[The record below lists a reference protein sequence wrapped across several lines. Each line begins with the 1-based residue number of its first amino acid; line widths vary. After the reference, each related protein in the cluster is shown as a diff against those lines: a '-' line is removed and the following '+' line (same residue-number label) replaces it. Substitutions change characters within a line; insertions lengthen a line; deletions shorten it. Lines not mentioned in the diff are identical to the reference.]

1 MPERR
6 LSLVFGAATCVLGLW
21 CLLDAARA
29 QPSEV
34 PAAAQPSQEAAAAAL
49 TLDFESHI
57 VPILRAHCVGC
68 HGGERSEAGL
78 DLRSKASLLQGGDS
92 GPALEPGKPEASRF
106 LVRIEQGEMPPE
118 GEPAPTAEQVA
129 LLRAWVA
136 TGAPG
141 GDGSSDLD
149 APPRVSEADRSF
161 WSFRPPQR
169 PAVPAVRDSTRVRT
183 PIDAFLLARLEAA
196 GLTFNPDAPK
206 PVLLRRLTFDLWG
219 LPPTPEQL
227 AEFLADERPDA
238 YERLVDRLLADPAY
252 GERWA
257 RHWLDVA
264 GYADSDGYLAADRL
278 RPEAWR
284 YRDWVVRALN
294 ADMPYDQFLLHQL
307 AGDEL
312 FDWRRAP
319 ELTEEMAD
327 ALVATGFLRCASD
340 PTYPG
345 YTEPNEIH
353 QVISDTMQILG
364 TGLLGLTLQCARCH
378 AHKYDP
384 ISQRDYFALNAL
396 LLPALDP
403 ARWLPSETR
412 GALLASEAQQAR
424 VQEHNRLVDERVA
437 VLRAALAELSGTFR
451 QRLAEEIAAAPPPGA
466 LAAEERT
473 QLARALAVAP
483 EQRNDEQKALVN
495 RLAPMADTSD
505 AALEQ
510 RYVAYADEA
519 RKLRA
524 AIDAETALR
533 KTLVLSRALVDL
545 EGEPPV
551 AHVLVRGDHRRP
563 GTPVEPGVPEV
574 LAPLGFQLSIEPG
587 YKTSGRRLALA
598 RWLVRP
604 DHPLTA
610 RVHVNRVWAKHF
622 GRGLVATVANF
633 GRSGASP
640 THPELLDWL
649 ACEFVEQGW
658 SQKALHRLLVLSTA
672 YRQSSAHDAA
682 KAAVDPEN
690 VLLWAWRP
698 QRVEGEVVR
707 DSLLAVSGKL
717 NRQMGGPPSPVL
729 PQPDGSVITADD
741 PASNR
746 RSLYLIVRRSQH
758 LTLLDLFDTPMMEVN
773 CPQRNES
780 IVPLQALAMWHGPA
794 AEQAA
799 AALAKRLVQEASDQP
814 SRVQRAWHLLFARE
828 PTAREA
834 SSVLAFLQ
842 EHARLACGPAYDTL
856 NDAER
861 DALCTAAWRDA
872 ALVLLN
878 TSEFLY
884 VH

>member
-1 MPERR
+1 VAQVATSALEDA
-6 LSLVFGAATCVLGLW
+6 GAAAHEIRF
-21 CLLDAARA
+21 D
-29 QPSEV
+29 
-34 PAAAQPSQEAAAAAL
+34 
-49 TLDFESHI
+49 SH
-57 VPILRAHCVGC
+57 VASILQAHCFTC
-68 HGGERSEAGL
+68 HGGERTEAGL
-78 DLRSKASLLQGGDS
+78 DLRTKAGLLRGGDS
-92 GPALEPGKPEASRF
+92 GPALVPGRPDESRF
-106 LVRIEQGEMPPE
+106 LTRIEQGEMPPE
-118 GEPAPTAEQVA
+118 GQPAPGTEQVA
-129 LLRAWVA
+129 ILRAWVA
-136 TGAPG
+136 AGAPG
-141 GDGSSDLD
+141 GGGE
-149 APPRVSEADRSF
+149 AGPEAAGRVTPADRAF
-161 WSFRPPQR
+161 WSFQPPRRPP
-169 PAVPAVRDSTRVRT
+169 VPSVNGIDRVRT
-183 PIDAFLLARLEAA
+183 PIDAFLLARLEPL

-238 YERLVDRLLADPAY
+238 YERLVDRLLAAPAY
-252 GERWA
+252 GERWG

-284 YRDWVVRALN
+284 YRDWIVRAVN
-294 ADMPYDQFLLHQL
+294 ADLPYDQFLLYQL

-319 ELTEEMAD
+319 ELTSDMAD

-353 QVISDTMQILG
+353 QVISDTMQIMG
-364 TGLLGLTLQCARCH
+364 TALLGLTLQCARCH

-384 ISQRDYFALNAL
+384 ISQRDYYALAAL

-412 GALLASEAQQAR
+412 GALLATESQQAR

-437 VLRAALAELSGTFR
+437 VLQASLAELTAGYRRRLADELTAAVPPGTLSAEERAQLAAALA
-451 QRLAEEIAAAPPPGA
+451 QPPD
-466 LAAEERT
+466 
-473 QLARALAVAP
+473 ARN
-483 EQRNDEQKALVN
+483 EEQKALVA
-495 RLAPMADTSD
+495 RLAPNANTSD
-505 AALEQ
+505 VALEQ
-510 RYVAYADEA
+510 RYPQFAEEA
-519 RKLRA
+519 RKLRT
-524 AIDAETALR
+524 AIEAETALR
-533 KTLVLSRALVDL
+533 KQLVLARALVDL
-545 EGEPPV
+545 EGEPPQ
-551 AHVLVRGDHRRP
+551 AHVLVRGDYNRP
-563 GTPVEPGVPEV
+563 GAAVEPGVPEV
-574 LAPLGFQLSIEPG
+574 LAPPGFRLPIEPG

-598 RWLVRP
+598 RWLTSP
-604 DHPLTA
+604 EHPLTA

-622 GRGLVATVANF
+622 GRGLVPTVANF
-633 GRSGASP
+633 GRSGSPP

-649 ACEFVEQGW
+649 ACAFISQGW
-658 SQKALHRLLVLSTA
+658 SQKALHRLMVLSTA
-672 YRQSSAHDAA
+672 YRQSSAHDPA

-690 VLLWAWRP
+690 ELLWAWRP
-698 QRVEGEVVR
+698 RRVEGEVVR
-707 DSLLAVSGKL
+707 DSLLSVSGKL
-717 NRQMGGPPSPVL
+717 NPQMYGPPAPVL
-729 PQPDGSVITADD
+729 PQADGSVITADD

-758 LTLLDLFDTPMMEVN
+758 LTLLDLFDTPMMEIN

-799 AALAKRLVQEASDQP
+799 AALAERLVREAPDQP
-814 SRVQRAWHLLFARE
+814 GRVRRAWHLLFARDPE
-828 PTAREA
+828 PSEA
-834 SSVLAFLQ
+834 DHVLDFL
-842 EHARLACGPAYDTL
+842 ENHARLAAGPRYSALDES
-856 NDAER
+856 ER
-861 DALCTAAWRDA
+861 EALHTAAWRDA